1 MSHINIGLAL
11 DLLDKWCLE
20 EDRLTQTSTA
30 QIEHFIAVSSLVM
43 HARRMRTDDLI
54 DLSADA
60 YLQTQELFN
69 RLTSKATP

>member
-11 DLLDKWCLE
+11 DLLDKWCLAE
-20 EDRLTQTSTA
+20 ARLNETTTP